1 MMKQQK
7 HNETGFTLVELIA
20 TLTIAAILATVAV
33 PSMSTFLKNN
43 RITSQANEFIIAMNY
58 ARSEAIKRG
67 AALSVVAVGGGIGDE
82 WGNGWNVVLVSDGS
96 VQKQF
101 SALAGTSTLGSTGA
115 ISTFTYAA
123 TGRVNVADTL
133 SLCDDRTAE
142 TGRTITV
149 STTGRVSTTNLVC
162 P

>member
-7 HNETGFTLVELIA
+7 HNEMGFTLIELII

-33 PSMSTFLKNN
+33 PSFSTFLKNN
-43 RITSQANEFIIAMNY
+43 RITSQTNEFILAMNF

-67 AALSVVAVGGGIGDE
+67 TAISVVAVGGGIGNE
-82 WGNGWNVVLVSDGS
+82 WGNGWNVVSGVTTL
-96 VQKQF
+96 KQF
-101 SALAGTSTLGSTGA
+101 SALAGNSTLGSTGA
-115 ISTFTYAA
+115 ISTFTYAS

-162 P
+162 S